1 MECLAA
7 SRALALAWA
16 RSLISRR
23 TTVQPLEPAG
33 QVVRDAL
40 PGAPP
45 VGGAVVVVG
54 GAVVGAV
61 CVDVVVGGAVVGAVV
76 VGVSGRLGVSE
87 IGFFFLWCLWV
98 SSATPKPAPAPIR
111 STPRAASAA
120 GRRQLGGRR

>member
-7 SRALALAWA
+7 SRALALACP

-33 QVVRDAL
+33 HVVSDA
-40 PGAPP
+40 GPP

-87 IGFFFLWCLWV
+87 IGFIFLWCLWV
-98 SSATPKPAPAPIR
+98 SSATP
-111 STPRAASAA
+111 
-120 GRRQLGGRR
+120 